1 MAIQA
6 LDHEAIYKAH
16 PEIVTI
22 SDVFETYG
30 LDKDG
35 NQVTF
40 DQAKVNEQRVLLDA
54 GLAAT
59 QYQRDRKEEYPSI
72 EDQLDMIYWD
82 KKNGTTVW
90 DDAVEAVKAKYPKPS

>member
-82 KKNGTTVW
+82 KMNSTTKFK
-90 DDAVEAVKAKYPKPS
+90 EAISKVKTDNPKT